1 MLSQKIISLEKLK
14 DDDLKNYTTS
24 MRNIEAEAKDKLEDL
39 HATVQ
44 SKNNEFEIMT
54 SQINLK
60 NEEINTLL

>member
-24 MRNIEAEAKDKLEDL
+24 MRNIQEEAKFKLEDL
-39 HATVQ
+39 HSAVQ

-60 NEEINTLL
+60 NE

>member
-39 HATVQ
+39 HAAVQ